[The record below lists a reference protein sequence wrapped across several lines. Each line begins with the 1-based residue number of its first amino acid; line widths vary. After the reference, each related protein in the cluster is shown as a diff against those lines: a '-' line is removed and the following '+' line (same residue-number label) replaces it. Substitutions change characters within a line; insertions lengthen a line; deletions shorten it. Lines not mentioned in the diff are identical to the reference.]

1 MKFRLTPTVFSLLWL
16 AVACAAPPLAQAQLF
31 GDDQARQAIL
41 DLRQRFDESVRAQN
55 RLVEENTALRRNMLE
70 LQRNIE
76 TLRSD
81 MARMRGDQERLL
93 RDMEEFKAS
102 GAGAPMGSPT
112 EVGNLDADM
121 GDLGQGDERE
131 QYQRVLETFRAGEY
145 KKAQAGFADFIKR
158 HPGSQMA
165 PDAMFWLGNA
175 QYATRDYKEAI
186 INFQSLVDSRP
197 NHDKAPEA
205 LLSIAN
211 CQVELG
217 DNSAARQTLQSLL
230 DRYPDSEAAQTGSE
244 RLKAMS

>member
-1 MKFRLTPTVFSLLWL
+1 MKHSLTKPLSLLL
-16 AVACAAPPLAQAQLF
+16 LVMACAAPVGAQAQLF

-70 LQRNIE
+70 LQRDIDA
-76 TLRSD
+76 LRSD
-81 MARMRGDQERLL
+81 MASMRGEQERLL
-93 RDMEEFKAS
+93 RDMEKLKES
-102 GAGAPMGSPT
+102 GAGAPMGAPS
-112 EVGNLDADM
+112 EVGNLDAD
-121 GDLGQGDERE
+121 LGELAQGDERE
-131 QYQRVLETFRAGEY
+131 QYQRVLEAFRAGEY
-145 KKAQAGFADFIKR
+145 KKAQAGFADFVKR
-158 HPGSQMA
+158 YPSSALA
-165 PDAMFWLGNA
+165 PDALFWLGNA

-186 INFQSLVDSRP
+186 VNFRSLVDSRP

-217 DNSAARQTLQSLL
+217 DNAAARQTLQTLL
-230 DRYPDSEAAQTGSE
+230 DRYPDSEAAQTGGE

>member
-1 MKFRLTPTVFSLLWL
+1 MKLRLTPTVFSLLWL
-16 AVACAAPPLAQAQLF
+16 VMACAAPPLAQAQLF

-81 MARMRGDQERLL
+81 MARMRGDQERLT
-93 RDMEEFKAS
+93 RDMEELKAS
-102 GAGAPMGSPT
+102 GAGAPMSSPT
-112 EVGNLDADM
+112 EVGNLDTDM

-131 QYQRVLETFRAGEY
+131 QYQRVLEAFRAGEY

-158 HPGSQMA
+158 HPGSQLA

-217 DNSAARQTLQSLL
+217 DNNAARQTLQSLR

-244 RLKAMS
+244 RLKTMS